1 MAISMRTGNS
11 TKTRSI
17 NAIIRPNFQ
26 RCPRRGH
33 TCNSFLEDNA
43 DGMTLQDRRLEAQGL
58 RRCSKRA
65 TPELLCKLWKSH
77 GRVDE
82 SRSTKPWRIL
92 CAVDAKLL
100 AMLVQHGVFL
110 VSCWAYL

>member
-65 TPELLCKLWKSH
+65 TPGAKSVRQECLKVLDHHWQLLGVMAIALIDLIIQGH
-77 GRVDE
+77 LRVGL
-82 SRSTKPWRIL
+82 TKQRI
-92 CAVDAKLL
+92 A
-100 AMLVQHGVFL
+100 H
-110 VSCWAYL
+110 WA